1 MSLRLVKEMVLERGV
16 VVPYEAIRRWAR
28 KFGAA
33 YAKQLRKRK
42 PSGKDVRHLDGVM
55 VPIGDR
61 KH

>member
-1 MSLRLVKEMVLERGV
+1 MKEMVLERGV
-16 VVPYEAIRRWAR
+16 VVPYEAIRRWAC

-42 PSGKDVRHLDGVM
+42 PSRKDVRHLDGVM